1 VRPTGPAAKG
11 TINRYAEIAS
21 VALDYISL
29 IAPPPGVDAQPPISS
44 IKFLVRLSGAK
55 LNSSIVETLLSMIPV
70 YSSGDRIMVTS
81 DKQGE
86 YTGYVGIVMRSNSKE
101 QNCPAVVLIYNQH
114 GEKISPIQVKL
125 WERKDIE
132 IREAKLGEG
141 VA

>member
-1 VRPTGPAAKG
+1 
-11 TINRYAEIAS
+11 
-21 VALDYISL
+21 
-29 IAPPPGVDAQPPISS
+29 
-44 IKFLVRLSGAK
+44 
-55 LNSSIVETLLSMIPV
+55 MIPV

-86 YTGYVGIVMRSNSKE
+86 LAGYVGIVMRSNSRE
-101 QNCPAVVLIYNQH
+101 QNCPAIVLIYNQN
-114 GEKISPIQVKL
+114 GEKIQPIPVNL